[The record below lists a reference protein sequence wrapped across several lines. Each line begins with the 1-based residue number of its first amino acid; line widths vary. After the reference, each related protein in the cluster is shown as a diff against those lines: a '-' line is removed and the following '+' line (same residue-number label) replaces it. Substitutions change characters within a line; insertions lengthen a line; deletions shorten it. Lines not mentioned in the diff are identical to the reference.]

1 MFTWNRIQALF
12 HHSPAFRRVF
22 WADICAQ
29 LGHNSL
35 VVVLPTLILEVTH
48 DVTLTGLAFTAEI
61 VAYGLM
67 SPFGGWVADRYEQK
81 SLMLIGNSARFA
93 LLLSLL
99 LVMRLPHAPA
109 WYLLVSLALGVVGV
123 LFSPARAAF
132 LRRLLQGEKLLEAVA
147 IEGTVMFLARMIAP
161 ALIGAVLLLTNAK
174 TALFFN
180 AALYLVSN
188 FWLASKTVTG
198 PRREPEARTSPWQEV
213 SEGWRFLLT
222 QKGLRSLLLLDALTC
237 LVGMATW
244 SMLVA
249 FLETVLHLPAANNA
263 WLQGTMG
270 FTGALGTALHARLPH
285 GILKPG
291 YVLLGL
297 TASYYLL
304 TLAHSLSWLMLAWCL
319 RGLVI
324 GVMVVMIAQAMAK
337 QVPDHVTG
345 RVSAAWEQACYFA
358 CAVGSCVT
366 PWLLKTQGAQRS
378 FVLCFQTMVAI
389 TAGWWLLQAWRNLK
403 AR

>member
-1 MFTWNRIQALF
+1 MSTWHQVQELF
-12 HHSPAFRRVF
+12 QHSPAFRRVF
-22 WADICAQ
+22 WADVCAQ

-99 LVMRLPHAPA
+99 MIMRLPHAPV
-109 WYLLVSLALGVVGV
+109 WYLLVSLVLGVVGV

-132 LRRLLQGEKLLEAVA
+132 LRRLLQGEHLLRAVA
-147 IEGTVMFLARMIAP
+147 VEGTVMFLARMVAP
-161 ALIGAVLLLTNAK
+161 ALIGAVLLLTNARI
-174 TALFFN
+174 ALLFN
-180 AALYLVSN
+180 AALYVVSN
-188 FWLASKTVTG
+188 FWLASKVVTG
-198 PRREPEARTSPWQEV
+198 PRRPPEALTSPWQEV
-213 SEGWRFLLT
+213 SEGWRFLLRT
-222 QKGLRSLLLLDALTC
+222 RGLRSLLALDALTC

-285 GILKPG
+285 GMLKPG
-291 YVLLGL
+291 YVLVGL
-297 TASYYLL
+297 TFSYYLL
-304 TLAHSLSWLMLAWCL
+304 TLANSLSWLILAWCL

-324 GVMVVMIAQAMAK
+324 GVMVVMISQAMAR

-358 CAVGSCVT
+358 CAVGSCGT

-378 FVLCFQTMVAI
+378 FFLCFEVMVAL
-389 TAGWWLLQAWRNLK
+389 TVGWWFTQWCKGLK
-403 AR
+403 TR